1 MSDPSTDLDDLR
13 KAVASASEHTQRQLM
28 SIDGS
33 LLLKSLFSVLIS
45 LGVSY
50 VLKIAMLWIPVS
62 LLIIPLWSA
71 YGLIIVLKRFA
82 KKPISEALEEQRKL
96 GDKITSYTS
105 SWVYD
110 NIGPMI
116 KALSMIYIGTFFV
129 FVGIEAKIIQVN
141 YEIPK
146 LVPIITV
153 VLFGSIPLYYDD
165 LTKYIEQNMSHG
177 LDLDMSKLSASKF
190 FIGCFVI
197 IIVLALT
204 PGILFGLP
212 IWSLVLIRSIYYP
225 FTAEIWLAFLVAF
238 LQLTTVAMFCSYFSS
253 LSARKELVNTL
264 TNMADIDYQISML
277 KLSKDVKAESV
288 MELTKSFM
296 SAKKYELTVNN
307 MLLFFPFYELAISKA
322 HVKQL

>member
-13 KAVASASEHTQRQLM
+13 KAVASASEHTQRQLT

-50 VLKIAMLWIPVS
+50 VLKIAILWIPVS

-71 YGLIIVLKRFA
+71 YGLITLLKRFT
-82 KKPISEALEEQRKL
+82 KKHVSEAIENQRKL
-96 GDKITSYTS
+96 GDKVTNYRS
-105 SWVYD
+105 SWMYD

-129 FVGIEAKIIQVN
+129 FIGIEAQIIQIN

-177 LDLDMSKLSASKF
+177 LDLDISKLSASKL

-197 IIVLALT
+197 IIGMAFT

-238 LQLTTVAMFCSYFSS
+238 LQLITIAMFCSYFSS

-277 KLSKDVKAESV
+277 NLSKDVKAESV

-296 SAKKYELTVNN
+296 SAKKYELSVNN